1 MKVATI
7 DLGSN
12 TFLLLIVT
20 IKNGKIKTVHKD
32 ECEYVRLGQGVHE
45 TGKLSP
51 EALERA
57 RSCFSKFRQIMDL
70 ENVQTV
76 QAVATSAAREAK
88 NKEEFLAL
96 GKQYGIPINI
106 IKGSEE
112 AKLTFLGCLDNQ
124 ISDSQLVVDLGGYS
138 TELTYS
144 LNSQIHPMSLNVGAV
159 RLLEKFSHEI
169 SDDGSLSES
178 LCWNMQ
184 KEVMSLCHKNSK
196 NFPRAGFFSSIWAVG
211 GTAVALEQLSS
222 KPLLDIEVLG
232 KLISMLSS
240 MDSDRRKELLRENRP
255 RFDTIVPGA
264 IILKSIAMY
273 WELWGYKVSHRG
285 VRYGLAFSLAS

>member
-1 MKVATI
+1 MKVAAI

-20 IKNGKIKTVHKD
+20 IKNRKVKTVHRD
-32 ECEYVRLGQGVHE
+32 ECEYVRLGQEVHE
-45 TGKLSP
+45 TGKFAP
-51 EALERA
+51 EALERVE
-57 RSCFSKFRQIMDL
+57 SCFSKFRKIMDS

-144 LNSQIHPMSLNVGAV
+144 LNSQIHPTSLNVGAV

-169 SDDGSLSES
+169 GDDGSLSES
-178 LCWNMQ
+178 LCGDMQ

-196 NFPRAGFFSSIWAVG
+196 NFPRSGFFSSIWAVG

-222 KPLLDIEVLG
+222 KPLDVEVLG
-232 KLISMLSS
+232 KLISMLSF
-240 MDSDRRKELLRENRP
+240 MDSGRRKEILRENRP

-264 IILKSIAMY
+264 IILRSIAIY
-273 WELWGYKVSHRG
+273 WELRGYKVSHRG
-285 VRYGLAFSLAS
+285 VRYGLAFSLVS